1 MSQEKRTENN
11 APTPPTKITLE
22 KLKSSLG
29 LFVYIK
35 PYIWHFIGGLI
46 LLSASSIIFMIFPK
60 AAGEM
65 ANTANGKANWHF
77 SVQEY
82 GLIFL
87 VILIIQGVI
96 SYFRT
101 VLFAVVSERGLA
113 NLRQNL
119 YDKILC
125 SPMAIFETR
134 RVGELSSRITADV
147 GTLHE
152 AFTITLAEFI
162 RQIVILIAGVI
173 ILFWTTP
180 KLSFIML
187 VTFPLIVVFAMFFG
201 KYVKK
206 LSKNRQDILAESNI
220 IVDESLQSFH
230 TVKAFNNEK
239 FESNRYKKTLQN
251 LVKISLKLA
260 NVKGIFF
267 TFIITILFGGIF
279 FILWQGAILVE
290 RGEMQVGDLFSFI
303 IYTGLIGGAIATI
316 GNLYTSLS
324 GAIGATERI
333 QEILAEPSEIEL
345 NTKGDEPKT
354 RAKGNIRFE
363 NVQFN
368 YPARP
373 ELEVLKGI
381 NFTVSQGEK
390 IAIVGPSGAGKSTIV
405 QLLMRF
411 YIPNQGAIYLDEKP
425 ISQIP
430 ISSFR
435 KNFAIV
441 PQEVILFGGT
451 IKENI
456 LYGNPD
462 ASDEDIK
469 KAAIQANAWQFI
481 QSFPEGLQTIVG
493 ERGIKLSGGQRQR
506 IAIARAI
513 LRDPAILLLDEA
525 TSSLD
530 AESEKLVQEALDGL
544 MKNRTSIIIA
554 HRLATIK
561 EVDRILVLNH
571 GLLEE
576 SGTHEELMT
585 NTEGLYHHLANLQ
598 FD

>member
-1 MSQEKRTENN
+1 
-11 APTPPTKITLE
+11 
-22 KLKSSLG
+22 
-29 LFVYIK
+29 
-35 PYIWHFIGGLI
+35 
-46 LLSASSIIFMIFPK
+46 
-60 AAGEM
+60 
-65 ANTANGKANWHF
+65 
-77 SVQEY
+77 
-82 GLIFL
+82 
-87 VILIIQGVI
+87 
-96 SYFRT
+96 
-101 VLFAVVSERGLA
+101 
-113 NLRQNL
+113 
-119 YDKILC
+119 
-125 SPMAIFETR
+125 MAIFETR

-345 NTKGDEPKT
+345 NTKGDEPKS